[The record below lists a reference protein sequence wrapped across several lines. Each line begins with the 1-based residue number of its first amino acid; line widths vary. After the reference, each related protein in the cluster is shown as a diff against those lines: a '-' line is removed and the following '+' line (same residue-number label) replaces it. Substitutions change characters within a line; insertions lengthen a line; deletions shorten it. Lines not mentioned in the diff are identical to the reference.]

1 VFGDSLED
9 LVNVF
14 SASPNSI
21 CLCLIYLSFRRF
33 YFIILHHGGIM
44 YAHKSYR
51 PTWIEIDMDAIRSNY
66 RFIQSVIPDAVAIM
80 GVVKAD
86 AYGHGAIPVSQE
98 LLKIGADY
106 LAVSNVD
113 EAIELREAGI
123 SSPMLILGP
132 VEKSEFG
139 KLIQFNLF
147 PTVTSLAYARELVQ
161 AYRYRG
167 VFPKIHI
174 KVDTGMGRLGL
185 FLDNALMDIEQIA
198 QLDGVIIDGIF
209 SHFPSADVDLEY
221 SIEQLNRFKSLINK
235 LQEFKIK
242 IKHFH
247 IANSA
252 AILKING
259 SVQLPFD
266 MVRPGLA
273 LYGYSTQKNKV
284 LKNSMSLK
292 TRIMDIRKMKKGD
305 TVSYLR
311 QYTIREDGEHIAVL
325 PVGYAD
331 GIPTLYSNKGR
342 VLIGG
347 EKYPQV
353 GRICM
358 DYIMVSLGK
367 NPENVVIGDVATIFG
382 NQSVSIE
389 DLARLWHK
397 TPYEVTCGMTK
408 RVPRIY
414 TRKNK

>member
-1 VFGDSLED
+1 
-9 LVNVF
+9 
-14 SASPNSI
+14 
-21 CLCLIYLSFRRF
+21 
-33 YFIILHHGGIM
+33 M

-51 PTWIEIDMDAIRSNY
+51 PTWIEINMDAIHNNY
-66 RFIQSVIPDAVAIM
+66 HFLQSMIPDTTTIM

-86 AYGHGAIPVSQE
+86 AYGHGAIPISQE
-98 LLKIGADY
+98 LLKIGATY

-123 SSPMLILGP
+123 SSPMLIFGP
-132 VEKSEFG
+132 VEKNEFG

-174 KVDTGMGRLGL
+174 KVDTGMGRLGIPY
-185 FLDNALMDIEQIA
+185 DNALMEIEQIA

-209 SHFPSADVDLEY
+209 SHFPSADDDLDY
-221 SIEQLNRFKSLINK
+221 SIEQLNHFKRLIK
-235 LQEFKIK
+235 DIQELKIK

-252 AILKING
+252 AILSINS
-259 SVQLPFD
+259 SVQKPFD

-273 LYGYSTQKNKV
+273 LYGYSAQKNKV

-292 TRIMDIRKMKKGD
+292 SRIMDIRKMKKGD

-311 QYTIREDGEHIAVL
+311 QYTIKEDGEQIAVL

-331 GIPTLYSNKGR
+331 GIPTLYSNKGQ
-342 VLIGG
+342 VLING

-358 DYIMVSLGK
+358 DYMMVSLGK

-382 NQSVSIE
+382 DQIVSIE
-389 DLARLWHK
+389 DLARRLHK
-397 TPYEVTCGMTK
+397 IPYEVTCGMSK